1 MPAISLSSS
10 PSPAED
16 PVTYAFNVFESLGAW
31 ALDSKGKIAK
41 SNPLYHFHKSARW
54 YPQSIHLM
62 MSPKMI
68 IRAGLDK
75 EHPDDYD
82 KGEID
87 SFKQLCDMLPGL
99 EDVLVE
105 FHNEPQRLEIFCTWM
120 DKWAD
125 DARNEDTSSLKK
137 NAMKYLPLDPFKT
150 PVMPPIPTSGK
161 ELRGFNH
168 VMTARLLTPM
178 KDIAEFDNDPN
189 SYIQKHADGQVKL
202 TASRL
207 PFFLYDETNYD
218 PDIPDLGLL
227 KGHFIIRVF
236 RCLMTGPSSAIDKRR
251 RAAKKSK
258 AEIHNLDRPTAKTIA
273 YACVLARQTLSSA
286 ECYSTTDGD
295 FNYAMFYDIIE
306 ALLDDGDDPWVND
319 VFEFYI
325 RETPDLQRKIRN
337 APLERQD
344 WDGAEELIDEIL
356 ELRRRRAREK
366 EGQEQGSEEDIRDP
380 NRDRIDV
387 WEDDRIKNEENE
399 EQALEQRR
407 NSHGTGQRHYEEDE
421 AIGHLERGD
430 DDEETLGREQDRDS
444 PRERH
449 YDNSEEEALEQRD
462 SYRRRDHHQLHR
474 KRIRAVVSDDDDNN
488 QRSFIPSTP
497 PNYRHHNTRNRGAQA
512 RIASANQRRR
522 GRDR

>member
-1 MPAISLSSS
+1 MH
-10 PSPAED
+10 
-16 PVTYAFNVFESLGAW
+16 VV
-31 ALDSKGKIAK
+31 LDSLPLSCQPFLYPLPLPPLRTQSPTRSMCLNLWELGPSTARGKSQNQIRSIAFI
-41 SNPLYHFHKSARW
+41 NRHA
-54 YPQSIHLM
+54 
-62 MSPKMI
+62 
-68 IRAGLDK
+68 

-207 PFFLYDETNYD
+207 PFFLPFYYSR
-218 PDIPDLGLL
+218 
-227 KGHFIIRVF
+227 F
-236 RCLMTGPSSAIDKRR
+236 S
-251 RAAKKSK
+251 KSK

-295 FNYAMFYDIIE
+295 FNYATFYDIIE

-387 WEDDRIKNEENE
+387 WEDDRIRNEENE

-407 NSHGTGQRHYEEDE
+407 NSHGTGQRHYEDDE

-430 DDEETLGREQDRDS
+430 NDEETLGREQDLDS

-462 SYRRRDHHQLHR
+462 RYCRRDRRQSHH
-474 KRIRAVVSDDDDNN
+474 KRIRAVVSDDDDDN

-497 PNYRHHNTRNRGAQA
+497 PNYRHHNTRNRGARA